1 MRNRK
6 KLRILIR
13 LAVFAAVLSLFTVTA
28 YAEEVYPALYESVGA
43 DELSEQLPPDV
54 RSALDGYDISDTA
67 SLGDGLKIILGQV
80 GSKAGGILRSALSAA
95 AVTAA
100 AALLCGLAGNI
111 FAAVGGSST
120 QVVMLA
126 GTAAIT
132 AAAMLNA
139 GAMIG
144 GAREAI
150 ASMDIFSKGLLSAL
164 AASSSLTG
172 EPVSAA
178 MKYAAAVF
186 FSDIAI
192 TVMDRLLIPVVYAYI
207 AVTAV
212 SAALGEDMLDG
223 LASFLKWLCITVTSL
238 LVSSFVIYVTTAGII
253 TSTSDAATIK
263 AAKLVISNAVPVLG
277 SILTDAADTV
287 LSGARLLRASIG
299 IFGLIAVLLI
309 CLTPFLKSGLHYLV
323 FRLTAA
329 ACSVVGEKRLT
340 RLIENLATA
349 FGMILGITATM
360 AIIEF
365 VAIIS
370 AMKSLVA

>member
-1 MRNRK
+1 MHDCKGMSFLVRTAVAVVV
-6 KLRILIR
+6 LSALT
-13 LAVFAAVLSLFTVTA
+13 VFAR
-28 YAEEVYPALYESVGA
+28 AEDVYSALYENIGA
-43 DELSEQLPPDV
+43 DELLEQLPADV
-54 RSALDGYDISDTA
+54 HTALDGYAVSDDA
-67 SLGDGLKIILGQV
+67 SLGDGMGIILGQV
-80 GSKAGGILRSALSAA
+80 SEKTGGILRSALSAA

-100 AALLCGLAGNI
+100 AALLCALASNV
-111 FAAVGGSST
+111 FTAAGGSTS

-144 GAREAI
+144 GAREAV
-150 ASMDIFSKGLLSAL
+150 ASMDVFSKGLLSAL

-192 TVMDRLLIPVVYAYI
+192 TLMDRLLIPVVYAYI
-207 AVTAV
+207 AVSAV

-263 AAKLVISNAVPVLG
+263 AAKLVISNSVPVLG

-299 IFGLIAVLLI
+299 AVGLIAVILI
-309 CLTPFLKSGLHYLV
+309 CLVPFLKSGIHYIV

-329 ACSVVGEKRLT
+329 ASSVMGEKRLT

-370 AMKSLVA
+370 AMKSLVS